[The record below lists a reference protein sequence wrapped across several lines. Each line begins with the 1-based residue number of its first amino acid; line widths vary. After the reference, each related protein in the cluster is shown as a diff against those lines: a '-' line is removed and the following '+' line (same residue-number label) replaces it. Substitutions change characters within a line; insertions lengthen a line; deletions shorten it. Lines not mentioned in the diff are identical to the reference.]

1 MSRPSPA
8 EPVLIVDDEEEI
20 RASVRAALLLDGITN
35 FVECADGD
43 QARDRAR
50 AQSFAAVVLDLN
62 LPGLS
67 GVELLQHILEERPE
81 TPVIV
86 ATGTGDLETAI
97 RCMRAGAFDYLSKP
111 IDRTR
116 LVTSTRHAIEK
127 WETEREVRSLRDGL
141 LASQPAHP
149 EAFSEIIT
157 VDPGMMVIFRYAE
170 AIARTSLPVL
180 ITGETGVGKELIARA
195 IHSLSQ
201 RTGSFVPV
209 NVAGL
214 DDTLFAD
221 TLFGHVKGAYTGAES
236 TREGMVAKAEEGT
249 LFLDEVGDL
258 APESQIKLLRL
269 LQEREYYPLGTDR
282 PRPTTARFVF
292 ATNLDIARETG
303 EGKFR
308 KDLLYRLRSHHIRIP
323 PLRERL
329 GDLPALVDH
338 FLDKAAR
345 AVGKSRPT
353 APKELLPLLRSYPFP
368 GNIRELEGLIF
379 DAVVRH
385 QSRVLSL
392 GSFRA
397 AMGER
402 AESAAEKGGASC
414 TEEGDNL
421 FGSCQ
426 TLPTLKE
433 AGSLLIE
440 ESLRRA
446 NGNQDAAAR
455 LLGLTRTAL
464 NRRLNRKP

>member
-1 MSRPSPA
+1 MSRLSPS
-8 EPVLIVDDEEEI
+8 EPVLIVDDEAEI
-20 RASVRAALLLDGITN
+20 RASVKAALLLDGITN
-35 FVECADGD
+35 FAECADGNEARD
-43 QARDRAR
+43 TVQART
-50 AQSFAAVVLDLN
+50 FAAVVLDLN
-62 LPGLS
+62 MPGLA
-67 GVELLQHILEERPE
+67 GVDLLKYVLEERPE

-86 ATGTGDLETAI
+86 ATGTGDLETAV

-116 LVTSTRHAIEK
+116 LVTSVRHAIER
-127 WETEREVRSLRDGL
+127 WETDHEVRSLREGI
-141 LASQPAHP
+141 LATSPAHP
-149 EAFSEIIT
+149 EAFEGIIT
-157 VDPGMMVIFRYAE
+157 SDPGMQVIFRYAE

-180 ITGETGVGKELIARA
+180 ITGETGVGKELVARA

-201 RTGSFVPV
+201 RGGSFVAV

-221 TLFGHVKGAYTGAES
+221 SLFGHAKGAYTGAD
-236 TREGMVAKAEEGT
+236 TARDGMVSKAEEGT
-249 LFLDEVGDL
+249 LFLDEIGDL

-292 ATNLDIARETG
+292 ATNLDVSKESG

-323 PLRERL
+323 PLRERA
-329 GDLPALVDH
+329 GDLPALVEH

-345 AVGKSRPT
+345 TVGKSRPT
-353 APKELLPLLRSYPFP
+353 APRELIPLLRSYQFP

-385 QSRVLSL
+385 QSKVLSL
-392 GSFRA
+392 SSFRA
-397 AMGER
+397 AIGER
-402 AESAAEKGGASC
+402 SASPADRQAESCGP
-414 TEEGDNL
+414 GDENL
-421 FGSCQ
+421 FSACQ
-426 TLPTLKE
+426 EIPTLKE
-433 AGSLLIE
+433 ANRLLIE

-446 NGNQDAAAR
+446 EGNQDAAAR

>member
-1 MSRPSPA
+1 MSRLSPS
-8 EPVLIVDDEEEI
+8 EPVLIVDDEAEI
-20 RASVRAALLLDGITN
+20 RGSVKAALLLDGITN
-35 FVECADGD
+35 LVECADGD
-43 QARDRAR
+43 EAHDTVHART
-50 AQSFAAVVLDLN
+50 FAAVVLDLN
-62 LPGLS
+62 MPGLA
-67 GVELLQHILEERPE
+67 GVDLLKYVLEERPE

-86 ATGTGDLETAI
+86 ATGTGDLETAV

-116 LVTSTRHAIEK
+116 LVTSVRHAIER
-127 WETEREVRSLRDGL
+127 WETDHEVRSLREGI
-141 LASQPAHP
+141 LATSPAHP
-149 EAFSEIIT
+149 EAFEGIIT
-157 VDPGMMVIFRYAE
+157 SDPGMRVIFRYAE

-180 ITGETGVGKELIARA
+180 ITGETGVGKELVARA

-201 RTGSFVPV
+201 RGGGFVPV

-221 TLFGHVKGAYTGAES
+221 SLFGHAKGAYTGADAA
-236 TREGMVAKAEEGT
+236 REGMVAKAEEGT
-249 LFLDEVGDL
+249 LFLDEIGDL

-282 PRPTTARFVF
+282 PRPTAARFVF
-292 ATNLDIARETG
+292 ATNLDVSKETG

-323 PLRERL
+323 PLRERT
-329 GDLPALVDH
+329 GDLPALVEH
-338 FLDKAAR
+338 FLDKASR

-353 APKELLPLLRSYPFP
+353 APRELIPLLRSYQFP

-385 QSRVLSL
+385 QSKVLSL
-392 GSFRA
+392 LSFRA
-397 AMGER
+397 AIGER
-402 AESAAEKGGASC
+402 SSSPTDRKGESCGPDDE
-414 TEEGDNL
+414 NL
-421 FGSCQ
+421 FGACQ
-426 TLPTLKE
+426 EIPTLKE
-433 AGSLLIE
+433 ANRLLIE

-446 NGNQDAAAR
+446 EGNQDAAAR